1 MISKKLST
9 VIFDMDGVIFDSEK
23 ACLDV
28 WKELAGELGLENIE
42 DVFKSCIGTT
52 SAMCFR
58 ILTEAYGGKFDARA
72 FQSEASERFQEKY
85 SGGRLPIMS
94 GVKEILTFLKN
105 NGIRIGIASS
115 TGEATVRREIA
126 EAGLAGYFETIT
138 CGDMLRKSKPE
149 PDIYL
154 LACRKMGVVPEE
166 TVAVEDS
173 FNGIRSAWS
182 AGLIPVMVPDLIPA
196 DGEMYEKAEAV
207 VTDLF
212 EAKLWIEQRI
222 NRQNREDGK

>member
-1 MISKKLST
+1 M
-9 VIFDMDGVIFDSEK
+9 
-23 ACLDV
+23 
-28 WKELAGELGLENIE
+28 
-42 DVFKSCIGTT
+42 
-52 SAMCFR
+52 
-58 ILTEAYGGKFDARA
+58 
-72 FQSEASERFQEKY
+72 
-85 SGGRLPIMS
+85 P
-94 GVKEILTFLKN
+94 GVKEILAFLKN

-115 TGEATVRREIA
+115 TGEATVRREIT

-154 LACRKMGVVPEE
+154 LACRNMGVVPEE

>member
-1 MISKKLST
+1 M
-9 VIFDMDGVIFDSEK
+9 
-23 ACLDV
+23 
-28 WKELAGELGLENIE
+28 
-42 DVFKSCIGTT
+42 
-52 SAMCFR
+52 
-58 ILTEAYGGKFDARA
+58 
-72 FQSEASERFQEKY
+72 
-85 SGGRLPIMS
+85 
-94 GVKEILTFLKN
+94 
-105 NGIRIGIASS
+105 
-115 TGEATVRREIA
+115 
-126 EAGLAGYFETIT
+126 
-138 CGDMLRKSKPE
+138 RKSKPE

-154 LACRKMGVVPEE
+154 LACRNMGVVPEE

>member
-1 MISKKLST
+1 MSSKSVST

-23 ACLDV
+23 ACLGV
-28 WKELAGELGLENIE
+28 WKELAGELGLEKIE
-42 DVFKSCIGTT
+42 DVFKRCIGTT
-52 SAMCFR
+52 SAMTFR

-72 FQSEASERFQEKY
+72 FQSAASYRFQEKY

-94 GVKEILTFLKN
+94 GVKEILSFLKN
-105 NGIRIGIASS
+105 NGIRIGLASS
-115 TGEATVRREIA
+115 TGEATVRRELA
-126 EAGLAGYFETIT
+126 EAGLTGYFETVT

-154 LACRKMGVVPEE
+154 MACRNMGVVPKE

-182 AGLIPVMVPDLIPA
+182 AGLIPVMVPDMIPA
-196 DGEMYEKAEAV
+196 DDEMYEKAEAV

-212 EAKLWIEQRI
+212 EVKMWIEQRI

>member
-1 MISKKLST
+1 MISKTVST

-23 ACLDV
+23 ACLGV
-28 WKELAGELGLENIE
+28 WKELAGELGLEKIE
-42 DVFKSCIGTT
+42 DVFKRCIGTT
-52 SAMCFR
+52 SAMTFR
-58 ILTEAYGGKFDARA
+58 ILTEAYGERIDASA
-72 FQSEASERFQEKY
+72 FQSAASYRFQEKY

-94 GVKEILTFLKN
+94 GVKEILVFLKN

-115 TGEATVRREIA
+115 TGEATVRRELE

-138 CGDMLRKSKPE
+138 CGDMLKKSKPE

-154 LACRKMGVVPEE
+154 LACRNMGVVPEE

-182 AGLIPVMVPDLIPA
+182 AGLIPVMVPDMIPA
-196 DGEMYEKAEAV
+196 DDEMRRLS
-207 VTDLF
+207 VTVCEDLLQVIDYL
-212 EAKLWIEQRI
+212 ENI
-222 NRQNREDGK
+222 